1 MKRRF
6 GLPLYAQALVLLAVN
21 LLMLAALFFAGGGWG
36 SLLSG
41 AARER
46 VASLGEKIR
55 AEFSAAPESQWTA
68 ILDRYSAQ
76 QGVSFTTSGLK
87 RPPGAGPGGPPPSFR
102 EGGGPPGFPGP
113 DDDRSREGSPPPMG
127 PPPGFEGGFDRG
139 FPPGQTRPP
148 SGVPGAG
155 PLPAGM
161 TGSDGSSRGGPP
173 PNLGGRNDRLQLTRE
188 TWRGPYRIFVPGA
201 VQTDRGSHPL
211 DIVVS
216 SPSLIAMAR
225 FLGVSEWVR
234 FALVAAGLSML
245 LWVPFMVAVARAVT
259 RLRDAT
265 QRIAEGRFDVR
276 VPDARGDELGQL
288 ADSVND
294 MAARLERQVNGQK
307 LFLADVAHETIS
319 PLARMQV
326 GLGLLETRVDA
337 PGAEILRDVQDDVRQ
352 MSELLH
358 ELLLFSRAGAQAE
371 RAALEPVDL
380 AAAMREALG
389 REDIADARVQAA
401 DGLKVLSHPALLLRA
416 LCNLVRNA
424 SRHGAGSPIE
434 LSAERRGERIY
445 AWVRD
450 RGPGVREAALAR
462 LGEPFFRPDESR
474 SRDSGGYG
482 LGLAIVRRCV
492 EAGEGEL
499 RFRNRE
505 GGGFEAEMVFTAAA

>member
-1 MKRRF
+1 MKRRA

-21 LLMLAALFFAGGGWG
+21 LLMLAALFVAGGGWG

-46 VASLGEKIR
+46 AANLGEKIR
-55 AEFSAAPESQWTA
+55 AELSAVPESQWSA
-68 ILDRYSAQ
+68 ILDRYGEQ
-76 QGVSFTTSGLK
+76 QGVTFTTSGPK
-87 RPPGAGPGGPPPSFR
+87 RRPGAPPPGSR
-102 EGGGPPGFPGP
+102 EGGGPAGP
-113 DDDRSREGSPPPMG
+113 AGDRPSLGVPPPMG

-139 FPPGQTRPP
+139 PPPGEMPP
-148 SGVPGAG
+148 GSERS
-155 PLPAGM
+155 PAG
-161 TGSDGSSRGGPP
+161 GPS

-188 TWRGPYRIFVPGA
+188 TWRGPYRLFLPGE
-201 VQTDRGSHPL
+201 VQTARGPLPL

-216 SPSLIAMAR
+216 SASLLAMAR

-276 VPDARGDELGQL
+276 VPDSRGDELGQL

-294 MAARLERQVNGQK
+294 MAARLERQLNGQK

-326 GLGLLETRVDA
+326 GLGLLESRVDA
-337 PGAEILRDVQDDVRQ
+337 QGSELLRDVQDDVRQ

-358 ELLLFSRAGAQAE
+358 ELLLFSRAGAQAA
-371 RAALEPVDL
+371 RAALAPVDL
-380 AAAMREALG
+380 GAAVREALG
-389 REDIADARVQAA
+389 REDVADACLQVA
-401 DGLKVLSHPALLLRA
+401 DGLKVSSHPALLLRA

-424 SRHGAGSPIE
+424 RRHGGDAPIE
-434 LSAERRGERIY
+434 LAAERRG
-445 AWVRD
+445 ASLSVWVRD
-450 RGPGVREAALAR
+450 RGPGVPPEALAR
-462 LGEPFFRPDESR
+462 LGEPFFRPDGSR

-492 EAGEGEL
+492 EASGGEI

-505 GGGFEAEMVFTAAA
+505 GGGFEVELVLRAA